1 MPLSDLPPDELRA
14 FHAPGTAPDDF
25 DDFWATTLAESAR
38 FDAAPKVT
46 PHPTPLT
53 TVDVFDVEYPGF
65 GGHPIRAWLLL
76 PRARTGRLPCVVEFP
91 GYGGGRSRPLES
103 LIYASAGYAHLLMD
117 LRGQGST
124 GRTGDTPD
132 PVPSP
137 NPQFPGMMTKGVLD
151 PHDYY
156 YRRLITDAVRA
167 VAAARRIDDVDPHRV
182 VAMGASQG
190 GGLAVAVGALVPDLA
205 GIVADVPY
213 LSHFRR
219 AVHIA
224 CDGPYLELS
233 RYLRVH
239 RDQVDR
245 VFRTLSYVDALN
257 FAPRATV
264 PAAFS
269 AAAMD
274 TVTPPST
281 CYAVYNAYAG
291 PKDMRLWEFNGHEG
305 GEVAG
310 HERRL
315 EFLTG
320 VIG

>member
-1 MPLSDLPPDELRA
+1 MPLSDLSPDQLRS
-14 FHAPGTAPDDF
+14 FQAPGTAAADF
-25 DDFWATTLAESAR
+25 DDFWAATLAESDR
-38 FDAAPKVT
+38 FDATPKLT

-53 TVDVFDVEYPGF
+53 TLDVFDVEYAGF
-65 GGHPIRAWLLL
+65 GGQPVRAWLLL
-76 PRARTGRLPCVVEFP
+76 PRGRGGRLPCVVEFP
-91 GYGGGRSRPLES
+91 GYGGGRSDPLDA
-103 LIYASAGYAHLLMD
+103 LVYASAGYAHLLMD
-117 LRGQGST
+117 LRGQGSA
-124 GRTGDTPD
+124 GRSGDTPD
-132 PVPSP
+132 PVASP
-137 NPQFPGMMTKGVLD
+137 HPHFPGFMTKGVLD

-167 VAAARRIDDVDPHRV
+167 VAAARRTDGVDPDRV
-182 VAMGASQG
+182 AVMGASQG
-190 GGLAVAVGALVPDLA
+190 GGLAVAVGALVPDVA
-205 GIVADVPY
+205 GIVSDVPF

-219 AVHIA
+219 GAEIA
-224 CDGPYLELS
+224 SEGPYVELA

-239 RDQVDR
+239 RDRVDQ

-274 TVTPPST
+274 PVTPPST
-281 CYAVYNAYAG
+281 CFAVYNAYAG

-310 HERRL
+310 HRRRL
-315 EFLTG
+315 EFLARVLG
-320 VIG
+320 